1 MKNFEIG
8 KLALGLAA
16 AVAVGAM
23 TATAHAG
30 DAEAGKAKIGAC
42 AACHGNDGKATAP
55 IYPNIGGQNEQYL
68 VEAIKAYKSG
78 ARNNPI
84 MKPMASMLSDT
95 DVENVAAYYAS
106 QNPCK

>member
-1 MKNFEIG
+1 MKSYDM
-8 KLALGLAA
+8 KRLALGIAA

-23 TATAHAG
+23 TSTANAG
-30 DAEAGKAKIGAC
+30 DAKAGEAKIGTC
-42 AACHGNDGKATAP
+42 MACHGKDGKGTTP

-68 VEAIKAYKSG
+68 VASLKAYKSG
-78 ARNNPI
+78 ERNNAI
-84 MKPMASMLSDT
+84 MKPMAAMLSDA